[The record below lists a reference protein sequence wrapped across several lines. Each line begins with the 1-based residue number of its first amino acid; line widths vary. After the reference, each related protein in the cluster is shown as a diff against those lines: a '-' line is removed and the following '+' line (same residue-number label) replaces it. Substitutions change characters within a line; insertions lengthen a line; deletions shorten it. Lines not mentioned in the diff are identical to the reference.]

1 MKLVSVNRAP
11 VQVIHAANDAKQLP
25 TAVERSEATSQWNT
39 SITVVPAPVADE
51 AIRDLQKLTKA
62 NRTVVAGRL
71 AIVNWLLTE
80 KERLGSMRA
89 AIDYLMALDA
99 IDALEPSLS
108 RNLRGTNKSG
118 KVPKKSQLYAWAK
131 TFVESDRD
139 PISLADKHK
148 GRVRAEKGWEL
159 RCLQMYH
166 IPSKPGF
173 AHVAA
178 WLQMEGHTVQHH
190 DVRRF
195 IQSLPA
201 SYGPTSQWR
210 VGKHWHKLNQGMHVS
225 RDRTVLNVGEVY
237 QGDGHTIDVYL
248 KHPSGSPR
256 PYRFEITAW
265 MDVRSRY
272 IPALGWSDS
281 ESALSTLHALSAAI
295 LRHDNVPA
303 FVHVDRGAGF
313 RAKMLSAESVGY
325 YSKMGISKMDA
336 LPGNAKGKGDIEGWF
351 RLLRDYCD
359 KRFGKHYCGSD
370 QADESNRRIT
380 DEITQGKRE
389 LPTPEQ
395 YKAAVHEFVTW
406 YNSRAQK
413 ALGNVSPAHLW
424 QELDKHRCPVVLH
437 HEAAVRPSAR
447 RSTKRGRINLD
458 NRIYVHE
465 LLLEYRDCEV
475 EVEYDITD
483 DSRVWVYDDK
493 HRLICEATLLHKIDW
508 LPSDRREE
516 AEIKRQHAKQK
527 RRQKQIDLDRLEST
541 RHLDQTHELAALEK
555 FDALD
560 AVAEVPTPR
569 LRIDVTDL
577 DYLDD

>member
-1 MKLVSVNRAP
+1 MKLVSSVPHTP
-11 VQVIHAANDAKQLP
+11 VIDTIAANDAAAL
-25 TAVERSEATSQWNT
+25 AVVERAVTSNWNT
-39 SITVVPAPVADE
+39 SIRTVPAPVAVD
-51 AIRDLQKLTKA
+51 AITDLQKLTKA
-62 NRTVVAGRL
+62 NRAVVAGRL

-80 KERLGSMRA
+80 KERLGSLRT
-89 AIDYLMALDA
+89 AIDSLLALDA
-99 IDALEPSLS
+99 INALQPSLS
-108 RNLRGTNKSG
+108 RNLRGTTKGSR
-118 KVPKKSQLYAWAK
+118 VPCKSQLYSWVSAYLA
-131 TFVESDRD
+131 SDRD
-139 PISLADKHK
+139 PLALADKHR
-148 GRVRAEKGWEL
+148 GRVRTPKPWDL
-159 RCLQMYH
+159 RALQMYH

-178 WLQMEGHTVQHH
+178 WLQMEGHDVKDHE
-190 DVRRF
+190 VRRF

-201 SYGPTSQWR
+201 SYGPTSAWR
-210 VGKHWHKLNQGMHVS
+210 VGKHYHKLNQGMHVS
-225 RDRTVLNVGEVY
+225 RNRSVLNVGEVY
-237 QGDGHTIDVYL
+237 QGDGHTDDVYL
-248 KHPSGSPR
+248 RHPSGSPR

-265 MDVRSRY
+265 MDIRSRY
-272 IPALGWSDS
+272 IPALGWSDG
-281 ESALSTLHALSAAI
+281 ESALSTLHSLSAAI
-295 LRHDNVPA
+295 VRHDNVPA

-359 KRFGKHYCGSD
+359 KRFGLHYCGSD
-370 QADESNRRIT
+370 QAAESNRRIT
-380 DEITQGKRE
+380 DEIARGKRD

-395 YKAAVHEFVTW
+395 YKAAVNEFVEW
-406 YNSRAQK
+406 YHNQPQK
-413 ALGNVSPAHLW
+413 GLGNKTPAELW
-424 QELDKHRCPVVLH
+424 AQLPEHRCAVVLQ
-437 HEAAVRPSAR
+437 HEAAVRPSVT

-458 NRIYVHE
+458 NREYVHE
-465 LLLEYRDCEV
+465 ALLEYRDRPV

-493 HRLICEATLLHKIDW
+493 RRLICEAPLLHKIDW
-508 LPSDRREE
+508 LPADRREE

-577 DYLDD
+577 DYLNE